1 MQNFSISKKGFK
13 MKVTD
18 DEHALRY
25 MLEIEQEKNSTSEF
39 KKDVVTFF
47 SFHWPF

>member
-1 MQNFSISKKGFK
+1 

-25 MLEIEQEKNSTSEF
+25 MLEIEQEKNSTAEF
-39 KKDVVTFF
+39 KKDVTIF
-47 SFHWPF
+47 SFHLPFSKKKIQMN